1 MRTDPMTSVRTTM
14 VNSEEEQASAVPH
27 VVRRGMKQGVIG
39 SPRSDKHKVLA
50 VARAPKEPFWKWP
63 GVDPLNAFQSLVS
76 YCHTAKQADLPHA
89 FMCLLGFHT
98 GAQGIHLVIIAMSI
112 ECTHP
117 VCVIGLPTA
126 CIVKSAS
133 GGGSLREGNHPPAS
147 SCKNCPR
154 MTCREANTLRLKTSV
169 KSWRTRS
176 YGWSCQGSPSDSAV
190 TATASKQGMNHAI
203 WLLAALPWSAAQA

>member
-1 MRTDPMTSVRTTM
+1 
-14 VNSEEEQASAVPH
+14 
-27 VVRRGMKQGVIG
+27 MKQGVIG

-112 ECTHP
+112 ECIHR
-117 VCVIGLPTA
+117 VCVIGLPTS

-133 GGGSLREGNHPPAS
+133 GGGSLREGNFRGQVVGV
-147 SCKNCPR
+147 CNCADMAR
-154 MTCREANTLRLKTSV
+154 KGVTQQLICLLLISD
-169 KSWRTRS
+169 
-176 YGWSCQGSPSDSAV
+176 GQGSHDVCQSGLAICKLHWQRISIGLVPAF
-190 TATASKQGMNHAI
+190 KQT
-203 WLLAALPWSAAQA
+203 L